1 MRHLRV
7 LQSRFLKTVVLVGTL
22 LAGQVTGVSAE
33 KVVQLPYF
41 DNVPSFVPYYWQAQH
56 ILAQGT
62 IFEGLFGYA
71 PDPTGLGG
79 VKVVPVIAESW
90 TNSKDGLTWT
100 IKLRKD
106 KKWSNGDP
114 ITAKDFEWTYKY
126 MCDPSIPDVPL
137 WANHLQHVKNAWA
150 VKAGGAPLD
159 DLGVKATDDYTLVF
173 TLASPRFDFN
183 AWLVVAGSMPLHKAT
198 VLKYGPN
205 EWWKP
210 EHFVGNG
217 PYVPQAWTPQ
227 KEVVLVKNKNYV
239 GTVGNVDKIVLKNFA
254 NGVSQV
260 QPYQAKELD
269 LAWVG
274 NVADDKYVNKVADL
288 KASLHETPND
298 LFINAVQLARGFN
311 TKIFDDKRI
320 RQAFALSIDRETL
333 VKTVLGGRAVAS
345 GAFWTT
351 DSSIGKNLK
360 PIGHDLAAAKKLLA
374 DAGYPEGR
382 GFPALKFYITGT
394 MPEVEFIVNQWKKN
408 LGVDVSIVALEGGV
422 YGSNYVWATWTPT
435 ADAGFTRITA
445 PMNSFESGAL
455 DKNGSHVLWVYDFPA
470 DVRKKS
476 YDLDQERINF
486 LTKEGGTT
494 DADWAPVL
502 AARDKII
509 ADGKAIVAKETNKLW
524 LTELTRKPTY
534 EDQFKEIYDNYK
546 AAKTDKDKTGFW
558 REANRLNLDNQK
570 TQSDYNGMNET
581 NRQARRLRYE
591 ILNSS
596 FEKAIELAPKYIQ
609 VLQDQYY
616 MIPIYTDKVQYLLRP
631 NVTGLQVYKF
641 SWGPAVFNL
650 GYLNVK

>member
-1 MRHLRV
+1 MKRSRV
-7 LQSRFLKTVVLVGTL
+7 LRTVLLMGTL
-22 LAGQVTGVSAE
+22 LTGMVAGASAE

-71 PDPTGLGG
+71 PDPNGLGG

-100 IKLRKD
+100 IKVRKD

-114 ITAKDFEWTYKY
+114 INARDFEWTYRY

-159 DLGVKATDDYTLVF
+159 DLGIKATDDYTLVF
-173 TLASPRFDFN
+173 TLSAPRFDFN

-217 PYVPQAWTPQ
+217 PYVPAAWTPQ

-239 GTVGNVDKIVLKNFA
+239 GTVGNVDKIVLKNYA

-274 NVADDKYVNKVADL
+274 TVADDKYVSKVPAL
-288 KASLHETPND
+288 KQALKETPND
-298 LFINAVQLARGFN
+298 LFINAIQFSRGFN
-311 TKIFDDKRI
+311 SKVMDDKRV

-333 VKTVLGGRAVAS
+333 VKSVLGGRAVAS
-345 GAFWTT
+345 GAFWTK
-351 DSSIGKNLK
+351 DSSIGKALK
-360 PIGHDLAAAKKLLA
+360 EIPYDLKAAKKLLA
-374 DAGYPEGR
+374 DAGYPDGK
-382 GFPALKFYITGT
+382 GFPPLKFYITGN
-394 MPEVEFIVNQWKKN
+394 MPEVEFIVNQWKQN
-408 LGVDVSIVALEGGV
+408 LGVDVSIVALENGV

-435 ADAGFTRITA
+435 AELGFTRITA

-455 DKNGSHVLWVYDFPA
+455 DKNAIHTSLVYDFPA
-470 DVRKKS
+470 DIRKKS
-476 YDLDQERINF
+476 YDLDQAKTDF
-486 LTKEGGTT
+486 LTKEGGTI
-494 DADWAPVL
+494 DADWTPVL
-502 AARDKII
+502 AQRDKLI
-509 ADGKAIVAKETNKLW
+509 AGGKAILAKETNKAW
-524 LTELTRKPTY
+524 LEELNRTPTY
-534 EDQFKEIYDNYK
+534 EQQFKEIYENYQ
-546 AAKTDKDKTGFW
+546 AAKTDKEKTGFW
-558 REANRLNLDNQK
+558 REANRLNLSNEI

-581 NRQARRLRYE
+581 NRQARRLRYDVVTAT
-591 ILNSS
+591 
-596 FEKAIELAPKYIQ
+596 FDDAIKLVPKYIQ
-609 VLQDQYY
+609 LQQDQYY

-631 NVTGLQVYKF
+631 GVTGLQVYKF

-650 GYLNVK
+650 GYLNSK